1 MNFFK
6 KKIFRMDIT
15 RYVIFTFIFSCLFQ
29 ITSGQKVIQPSS
41 EPFFINYT
49 LQDGLSSNLVSL
61 VFKDSKG
68 FIWVGTQNGLNRYD
82 AYDFK
87 HYLHEPSD
95 TNSISNNDIKDIAED
110 EHQNLWVATYFGLN
124 YYNREKDVFKHYF
137 HKKNDPRTLPSNYL
151 KCLFIDKNNDVWI
164 GTEKGLCKYD
174 KENDRI
180 QRFPFLE
187 NKKLSIKDISKGNG
201 DYLWISSWG
210 QGLCRF
216 DKKEHTFKQFFPY
229 DKQKNSRDSI
239 IISHITNENGIILL
253 STISGRVYRFNTNN
267 ESFSF
272 PREIN
277 ATLSKNIIHNYVALY
292 KSKNHKVW
300 IGVEHLLYEY
310 FPGNDSLSLFAHNI
324 HSPIKKDKC
333 MIISMYEDR
342 HDIIWISSSF
352 GLFKYSPLGNMFST
366 NFFVC
371 EQQGV
376 KTRDY
381 NKVVYVD
388 SEGKTWIGTFGNG
401 LKILNKKRS
410 KYVRLNSTGEN
421 PITSNY
427 ISVISHVGEEQLWF
441 GTTRG
446 ITIINEK
453 TREINRQLMNKIN
466 TPDHLTHQVIYDIF
480 EDSRGII
487 WIATQEGMD
496 SYNPKTSTFKHY
508 KQDTN
513 FSYYKVRSINESP
526 SGILWFSTYY
536 GLYAYNPYT
545 NKSMA
550 YLKDY
555 KNPNSL
561 SDNNVYCTYP
571 MSDSMVWIGTQNGL
585 NLLNPITN
593 EFKHFYKK
601 DGLSNNLVKNIIND
615 YPNRIWLHCE
625 SEISML
631 DIHNMQ
637 FYNYG
642 YKEGLTINR
651 QCSYISAKGEIILG
665 GRYNGFYAFY
675 PENIFHNSYINTPV
689 YITGLKIYNKPV
701 LTKNKKS
708 PATLNITEAKKITL
722 EPHHDIVTIE
732 FSALN
737 FLNSSQQRYLYKLKG
752 YDKKW
757 IQSDVPSHS
766 ATYTQ
771 LPPGNYVFHVKKI
784 NDKGIYDK
792 GTTLSVKV
800 LPPWYSTSLAKIIYL
815 LIFGLMIFGAFKVI
829 AYRNKNKIAKIK
841 AEKQHEIDQLKIRFF
856 MNVSHEFSTV
866 LSLILGPVKRLRQ
879 QMKDI
884 KDNQAKESLSLIE
897 RMSEKLKRLVNQ
909 LMDIRKLD
917 SGSQKLSL
925 YNDDLVPFIKSIYQ
939 VFIDIASQRKIKYDF
954 YSQRKKITGWFDA
967 DKLEKIVYNLLSN
980 AFKYTRIGDSISLKI
995 NVESDENEYEYIIIS
1010 IKDTGV
1016 GIEEQELHKIFDRFY
1031 QVHENQQQVAGGIG
1045 LGLSMVNELVNL
1057 HGGEINVDSI
1067 KGKGSVFNVKLPIS
1081 EALFNKDEILDEARE
1096 KQKSTST
1103 SEVVMEEIGSQ
1114 LLSKNKPRENL
1125 PWKSSK
1131 NDILILLV
1139 EDNVELQKY
1148 IGELLEQRFKVAKAY
1163 NGKEAMRMVD
1173 NTMPDLIIADVLMPE
1188 MDGFEMCEKIK
1199 NNPKTSHIPII
1210 LLTARKQNEDKIKGF
1225 KAGADAYITKP
1236 FDLDLLLIRV
1246 QNLLSSRKLLKEK
1259 FHKNLLSDKVENNT
1273 LTTANEE
1280 FMYKLMRIIEKN
1292 IDNPSLS
1299 ISNLVS
1305 EMNMGRTNLFN
1316 KVKSITGISVNELIR
1331 KIRLNRA
1338 ALLLQT
1344 KKYTVAQVTHMT
1356 GFRNSSYFIKCFK
1369 EQFDQYPSKYIK
1381 NS

>member
-1 MNFFK
+1 MF
-6 KKIFRMDIT
+6 IM
-15 RYVIFTFIFSCLFQ
+15 RYVILTFIFSCLFQ
-29 ITSGQKVIQPSS
+29 ITSAQKVIQPSA

-68 FIWVGTQNGLNRYD
+68 FIWIGTQNGLNRYD

-87 HYLHEPSD
+87 LYLHDPSD

-124 YYNREKDVFKHYF
+124 YYNRKKDKFKHYF
-137 HKKNDPRTLPSNYL
+137 HKKNDPYTLPSNYL
-151 KCLFIDKNNDVWI
+151 KCVFIDEDNEVWI

-187 NKKLSIKDISKGNG
+187 NKNLSIKDINKGNG

-210 QGLCRF
+210 HGLCRF
-216 DKKEHTFKQFFPY
+216 DKKEHTFKQFIPH
-229 DKQKNSRDSI
+229 DNQRNIRDSI
-239 IISHITNENGIILL
+239 IISHIIADNGIILL
-253 STISGRVYRFNTNN
+253 STISGKVYRFNTNN

-272 PREIN
+272 PRKTN
-277 ATLSKNIIHNYVALY
+277 ATISKNIIHNHVALY
-292 KSKNHKVW
+292 KSKDDKLW

-310 FPGNDSLSLFAHNI
+310 FPGNDSLSLFANNI

-333 MIISMYEDR
+333 IIGSIYEDIQ
-342 HDIIWISSSF
+342 DIIWVSTSF
-352 GLFKYSPLGNMFST
+352 GLFKYSPLGNMFSD
-366 NFFVC
+366 NFYIC
-371 EQQGV
+371 EQQGE
-376 KTRDY
+376 KTKDY
-381 NKVVYVD
+381 NKVIYVD
-388 SEGKTWIGTFGNG
+388 SVGKTWIGTFGNG
-401 LKILNKKRS
+401 LKILNKERS
-410 KYVRLNSTGEN
+410 KYIRLKSTGEN

-427 ISVISHVGEEQLWF
+427 ISVISHVGEDQLWF
-441 GTTRG
+441 GTTKG

-453 TREINRQLMNKIN
+453 TQKINRQLMNKIN
-466 TPDHLTHQVIYDIF
+466 TPGHLTHPVIYDIH
-480 EDSRGII
+480 EDPRGMI

-496 SYNPKTSTFKHY
+496 SYNPKTNTFKHY
-508 KQDTN
+508 QQDTT
-513 FSYYKVRSINESP
+513 FSYYKVRKINESP
-526 SGILWFSTYY
+526 NGILWFSTYY

-545 NKSMA
+545 KKSVE

-571 MSDSMVWIGTQNGL
+571 MSDSTVWIGTQNGL

-601 DGLSNNLVKNIIND
+601 DGLSNNLVKNIIGNHPD
-615 YPNRIWLHCE
+615 RIWLHCE

-631 DIHNMQ
+631 DIKNMQ

-642 YKEGLTINR
+642 RKEGLIINR
-651 QCSYISAKGEIILG
+651 QCSYISPQEEIFLG
-665 GRYNGFYAFY
+665 GRNKGFYAFY
-675 PENIFHNSYINTPV
+675 PENIFHNTYINTPV

-701 LTKNKKS
+701 QLKNKKS
-708 PATLNITEAKKITL
+708 PLKYNITETKKITL
-722 EPHHDIVTIE
+722 EPQHNIVTFE

-737 FLNSSQQRYLYKLKG
+737 YLNSSQQRYVYKLEG

-757 IQSDVPSHS
+757 IHSDVSSRS

-800 LPPWYSTSLAKIIYL
+800 LPPWYRSPFAKIIYL
-815 LIFGLMIFGAFKVI
+815 LIFGLMILGAFKVI
-829 AYRNKNKIAKIK
+829 AYRNKNKIAKVK
-841 AEKQHEIDQLKIRFF
+841 TAKQHEIDQLKIRFF
-856 MNVSHEFSTV
+856 MNVSHEFSTI
-866 LSLILGPVKRLRQ
+866 LSLILGPVKRLKQ
-879 QMKDI
+879 QMKDL
-884 KDNQAKESLSLIE
+884 KNNQAKESLSLIE

-925 YNDDLVPFIKSIYQ
+925 NNDDLVPFIKSIYQ
-939 VFIDIASQRKIKYDF
+939 IFIDIANQRKIKYNF
-954 YSQRKKITGWFDA
+954 YSQRKKITGWFDS
-967 DKLEKIVYNLLSN
+967 DKLEKIIYNLLSN
-980 AFKYTRIGDSISLKI
+980 AFKYTNIGDSISLKI
-995 NVESDENEYEYIIIS
+995 NVERDENENEYIIIS
-1010 IKDTGV
+1010 VQDTGV
-1016 GIEEQELHKIFDRFY
+1016 GIDEKDLNKIFERFY
-1031 QVHENQQQVAGGIG
+1031 QAHENHQQVAGGIG
-1045 LGLSMVNELVNL
+1045 LGLSLVYELVNL
-1057 HGGEINVDSI
+1057 HRGEINVDST

-1081 EALFNKDEILDEARE
+1081 KALFNKNEILNESQV
-1096 KQKSTST
+1096 KQQTSSS

-1114 LLSKNKPRENL
+1114 LLSKNKPQENL

-1131 NDILILLV
+1131 NDVLILMV

-1163 NGKEAMRMVD
+1163 NGVEAMRIID
-1173 NTMPDLIIADVLMPE
+1173 NTLPDLIIADVLMPE
-1188 MDGFEMCEKIK
+1188 MDGFEMCKKVK
-1199 NNPKTSHIPII
+1199 NNPKTSHIPVI
-1210 LLTARKQNEDKIKGF
+1210 LLTARKQNEDQIKGF

-1236 FDLDLLLIRV
+1236 FDLDLLLIRI
-1246 QNLLSSRKLLKEK
+1246 QNLLSSRKLLKDK
-1259 FHKNLLSDKVENNT
+1259 FHKNLLSNKAEKKT

-1280 FMYKLMRIIEKN
+1280 FMYKLMGIIEKN
-1292 IDNPSLS
+1292 INNPSLS
-1299 ISNLVS
+1299 INDLVL

-1344 KKYTVAQVTHMT
+1344 KKYTVGQVTQMT

-1369 EQFDQYPSKYIK
+1369 EQFDQYPSKYMK
-1381 NS
+1381 HS